1 MPHTIACTLV
11 KSGGLSAQQRHISM
25 CWTVSL
31 YVNCQTTCQVHNEHE
46 QDKCQE
52 ISIGSV
58 LCLHLSLAE
67 FSILIDNAGVG
78 AFVAVQK
85 IAIQDKRALA
95 KQFSRTHQDFDYSED
110 KPEEASSSLKR
121 DTVLSRFMPTSRR
134 LVQFSDGNV
143 ADPHAKIVYI
153 DGAFDLFHVGHIEI
167 LKVNTSCPSAFCP
180 LNLPSDN
187 AH

>member
-1 MPHTIACTLV
+1 MAEGRLQNSFDRIVDIVDAEP
-11 KSGGLSAQQRHISM
+11 
-25 CWTVSL
+25 
-31 YVNCQTTCQVHNEHE
+31 
-46 QDKCQE
+46 
-52 ISIGSV
+52 
-58 LCLHLSLAE
+58 LA
-67 FSILIDNAGVG
+67 
-78 AFVAVQK
+78 AVQK
-85 IAIQDKRALA
+85 IAIPDKRALA

-167 LKVNTSCPSAFCP
+167 LKVNIPCP
-180 LNLPSDN
+180 LTLHQLSTLV
-187 AH
+187 ACITA

>member
-1 MPHTIACTLV
+1 LTSNILV
-11 KSGGLSAQQRHISM
+11 DI
-25 CWTVSL
+25 
-31 YVNCQTTCQVHNEHE
+31 
-46 QDKCQE
+46 
-52 ISIGSV
+52 ISIQP
-58 LCLHLSLAE
+58 SLA
-67 FSILIDNAGVG
+67 A
-78 AFVAVQK
+78 QK

-167 LKVNTSCPSAFCP
+167 LKVNMPCPFA
-180 LNLPSDN
+180 L
-187 AH
+187 

>member
-1 MPHTIACTLV
+1 MCICHWLSSNILVDIAD
-11 KSGGLSAQQRHISM
+11 I
-25 CWTVSL
+25 
-31 YVNCQTTCQVHNEHE
+31 EP
-46 QDKCQE
+46 
-52 ISIGSV
+52 
-58 LCLHLSLAE
+58 
-67 FSILIDNAGVG
+67 
-78 AFVAVQK
+78 FVAVQK

-167 LKVNTSCPSAFCP
+167 LKVNMPCPFA
-180 LNLPSDN
+180 L
-187 AH
+187 